1 MTATQRPGGWL
12 TDYDLHLLAE
22 GNHFEAF
29 EKLGA
34 HVAVQD
40 GVRGTAFAVWAPNAR
55 AVSVIGDFN
64 RWRTGTHPLRLRP
77 EAGIWEGFVAGVKPG
92 DLYKFSVLQADG
104 ATRVEKAD
112 PYAFYCEQRPRS
124 ASVVWDLTRHTWD
137 DREWMQS
144 RGRRQWREAP
154 IAIYELHLGSWAR
167 VPEEDNRWLTYREL
181 APRLAAYAQDLGY
194 THVELLPITEHPFD
208 ASWGYQPL
216 GFFAPTSRFGTPDD
230 FMYFVDTLHQAG
242 IGVIMDWVPA
252 HFPSDAHGLARFD
265 GTQLYEHADPKLRDH
280 PDWGT
285 YNFNLGRREVSNF
298 LLASALFWLERYHI
312 DGLRVDAVAS
322 MLYRDYSRKAG
333 EWIPHPEGGRND
345 LDAIHFL
352 QRMNETVYRR
362 HPDAIT
368 IAEESTAWPLVSRP
382 TSVGGLGFGYKW
394 NMGWMHDTL
403 EFMARDP
410 VHRGHHLNNLTF
422 GLLYAFNENF
432 VLVYSHD
439 EVVHGKRSM
448 LAKMPGDDWQKFANL
463 RLLYGYQYGHP
474 GKKLLFMGS
483 EFGQWGEWD
492 HAASLEWH
500 LLEYDRHK
508 GLQRWVRALNE
519 LYRSEPALY
528 ELDGEGHGF
537 SWIDCTDSVHAIV
550 SFIRKS
556 KDQARQV
563 IVACNFTPV
572 PRGRYRIGCPL
583 PGDWEV
589 VLNSDDA
596 QWGGSAYPMAPR
608 FTATVEPMH
617 GYPQSLELTFPP
629 LGILVLRPVSQP
641 ARPR

>member
-1 MTATQRPGGWL
+1 MTTTRPSPQWL

-22 GNHFEAF
+22 GTHLDAF

-34 HVAVQD
+34 HPTVED
-40 GVRGTAFAVWAPNAR
+40 GAQGTAFAVWAPNAR

-64 RWRTGTHPLRLRP
+64 GWRADAHPLHLRP
-77 EAGIWEGFVAGVKPG
+77 EAGIWEGFIAGVYAG

-104 ATRVEKAD
+104 TPVQKAD
-112 PYAFYCEQRPRS
+112 PYAFYSEQRPRS
-124 ASVVWDLTRHTWD
+124 ASVVWDLSSYAWGD
-137 DREWMQS
+137 QEWMRSRAARQS
-144 RGRRQWREAP
+144 REAP
-154 IAIYELHLGSWAR
+154 ITVYEVHLGSWAR
-167 VPEEDNRWLTYREL
+167 VPEEGNRWLTYREL
-181 APRLAAYAQDLGY
+181 APRLAEYLRDLGY
-194 THVELLPITEHPFD
+194 THIELLPITEHPFD
-208 ASWGYQPL
+208 ASWGYQSL
-216 GFFAPTSRFGTPDD
+216 GFFSPTSRYGTPDD
-230 FMYFVDTLHQAG
+230 FMHFIDTLHRAG
-242 IGVIMDWVPA
+242 IGVILDWVPG
-252 HFPSDAHGLARFD
+252 HFPKDAPGLARFD
-265 GTQLYEHADPKLRDH
+265 GPSLYAHADPLLREH

-285 YNFNLGRREVSNF
+285 HTFNLGRREVGNF
-298 LLASALFWLERYHI
+298 LLSSALFWLERYHI

-322 MLYRDYSRKAG
+322 MLYRDYSRKEG
-333 EWIPHPEGGRND
+333 EWIPHPIGGRND
-345 LDAIHFL
+345 LDAINFL
-352 QRMNETVYRR
+352 QRMNETVYGR

-382 TSVGGLGFGYKW
+382 TSVGGLGFGFKW

-410 VHRGHHLNNLTF
+410 VYRGHHLNNLTF

-439 EVVHGKRSM
+439 EVVHGKGSM

-483 EFGQWGEWD
+483 EFGQWSEWNQ
-492 HAASLEWH
+492 ASSLEWP
-500 LLEYDRHK
+500 LLEYDRHR
-508 GLQRWVRALNE
+508 GLQRWVRALNR

-528 ELDGEGHGF
+528 ELDCEGEGF
-537 SWIDCTDSVHAIV
+537 SWIDATDVSNSVV

-556 KDQARQV
+556 KGQSNQV

-572 PRGRYRIGCPL
+572 PREGYRIGCPL

-589 VLNSDDA
+589 VLNSDETK
-596 QWGGSAYPMAPR
+596 WGGSGYTVPPR
-608 FTATVEPMH
+608 FQATAEPMH

-629 LGILVLRPVSQP
+629 LGILVLRPVAVP
-641 ARPR
+641 AR